1 MVGVFIFEAGFF
13 LYTLSLRGHVP
24 PLVDIFSD
32 FNYALGCAA
41 SSFAFMAIFVRFA
54 NRRSSICDSLSA
66 NEYGMYLVHYMF
78 VSWIQYAMLPS
89 SMSPVAKG
97 IIVFA
102 GVLATSW
109 AASASLGRVPG
120 VARAV

>member
-1 MVGVFIFEAGFF
+1 VYGIEQGLLAADGTLARHWGRWTALMVGVFIFEAGFF

-78 VSWIQYAMLPS
+78 VS
-89 SMSPVAKG
+89 
-97 IIVFA
+97 
-102 GVLATSW
+102 
-109 AASASLGRVPG
+109 
-120 VARAV
+120 